1 MLKTASASKK
11 PTDFDSI
18 RIQLA
23 SPETIRAWSHGEVT
37 KPETINYRSFKP
49 ERDGLFCER
58 TFGPVKDWNCHCGK
72 YKGIRYR
79 GVVCDRCGVEVTQAK
94 VRRERLGHIELAC
107 AVSHIWYFKSLP
119 SRIGALLDVSMRN
132 LERVLYY
139 ESYIVLDP
147 KDAPGVERFGLL
159 TEDELFDLMEQG
171 YDPEVDMGAPA
182 VKNLLMHIDIEE
194 LSAELR
200 TQVRMETSVQR
211 KQEALKRLKV
221 VEAFRQS
228 ENRPEW
234 LIADLAIMLANGI
247 TVPAYT
253 TYTEKDY
260 KYLIEDCEPTVVIVS
275 NNEMLKKLNTTINEK
290 SFIKKVITFD
300 EVEKAHHNLNI
311 NNKEKYLDFDSI
323 TKNDLEDEDK
333 IQNLNLKRSSVACI
347 IYTSGTG
354 GNPKGV
360 ILSHGGIL
368 NNLVGACE
376 IMKPL
381 IDSRPI
387 FLTWLPLS
395 HSYEHCVQFAQI
407 AVGAKVFYA
416 EKIEKLLD
424 NISEAKPTI
433 MTAVPRFYQNLY
445 NKINMNMKKAKGFK
459 KKLIKAT
466 IDLGKKELLKQKM
479 NFPERLMNS
488 VVNTLVRK
496 KVKKQF
502 GGNLKAFI
510 SGGGAL
516 DKEIGEF
523 LNAIGLPTLQGYGLT
538 ETSPVVSCNPIHK
551 IRVET
556 VGPPFKGNEVKIA
569 EDGEILVKGE
579 NVMLGYWNKKE
590 DTAKVIKD
598 GWLYTGDIGEI
609 DPRDGYLKI
618 TDRKKDII
626 VSAGGDNISPAKIE
640 NQLSNSPEIDQC
652 LVYGEGKKYLV
663 ALIVPSK
670 EFKEQKE
677 KIKKI
682 INEINKNLTLVEKIK
697 KFHLINENFSIE
709 NGLLTPTMKVK
720 RNKVTLKYKQEL
732 EKLY

>member
-1 MLKTASASKK
+1 MNLKDFSSLVDLFFYQVEKQDPKNVFLQWLNPNNKKTFTWEETKVNIFKLSKI
-11 PTDFDSI
+11 I
-18 RIQLA
+18 REH
-23 SPETIRAWSHGEVT
+23 SKEG
-37 KPETINYRSFKP
+37 
-49 ERDGLFCER
+49 
-58 TFGPVKDWNCHCGK
+58 
-72 YKGIRYR
+72 
-79 GVVCDRCGVEVTQAK
+79 DRC
-94 VRRERLGHIELAC
+94 
-107 AVSHIWYFKSLP
+107 
-119 SRIGALLDVSMRN
+119 LLV
-132 LERVLYY
+132 
-139 ESYIVLDP
+139 
-147 KDAPGVERFGLL
+147 
-159 TEDELFDLMEQG
+159 
-171 YDPEVDMGAPA
+171 
-182 VKNLLMHIDIEE
+182 
-194 LSAELR
+194 
-200 TQVRMETSVQR
+200 
-211 KQEALKRLKV
+211 
-221 VEAFRQS
+221 S

-234 LIADLAIMLANGI
+234 FVSDLAIMLSGSI

-253 TYTEKDY
+253 TYTEGDY
-260 KYLIEDCEPTVVIVS
+260 KYLIEDCEPTIVIVS

-311 NNKEKYLDFDSI
+311 NNKEKYLDFNSI
-323 TKNDLEDEDK
+323 IKNDLSEKDK
-333 IQNLNLKRSSVACI
+333 IQNTNLKRTSAACI

-368 NNLVGACE
+368 NNLEGACE

-381 IDSRPI
+381 IDKRPI

-395 HSYEHCVQFAQI
+395 HSYEHTVQFAQI

-445 NKINMNMKKAKGFK
+445 NKINMNMKKAKGIK
-459 KKLIKAT
+459 AKLIKAT
-466 IDLGKKELLKQKM
+466 VDLGKKNLLKQKM
-479 NFPERLMNS
+479 NFSEKLMNS
-488 VVNTLVRK
+488 IVNVLVRK

-502 GGNLKAFI
+502 GGNLKAFV

-551 IRVET
+551 IKVET
-556 VGPPFKGNEVKIA
+556 VGPPFKGNQVKIA

-590 DTAKVIKD
+590 ETAKVIKD

-609 DPRDGYLKI
+609 DPQDGYLRI

-640 NQLSNSPEIDQC
+640 NQLTNSPAIEQSM
-652 LVYGEGKKYLV
+652 VYGDRKNYLV

-670 EFKEQKE
+670 EFSDQKE
-677 KIKKI
+677 KINEMV
-682 INEINKNLTLVEKIK
+682 NEINNNLTLVEKIK
-697 KFHLINENFSIE
+697 KFHLIDESFSIE
-709 NGLLTPTMKVK
+709 MVC
-720 RNKVTLKYKQEL
+720 
-732 EKLY
+732 

>member
-1 MLKTASASKK
+1 MNLDNFNSLIELFFYQTEKQNPKDVFLQWLNPNNKKTFTWEEVKINIFKLSKIIK
-11 PTDFDSI
+11 KNIT
-18 RIQLA
+18 
-23 SPETIRAWSHGEVT
+23 EG
-37 KPETINYRSFKP
+37 
-49 ERDGLFCER
+49 
-58 TFGPVKDWNCHCGK
+58 
-72 YKGIRYR
+72 
-79 GVVCDRCGVEVTQAK
+79 DRC
-94 VRRERLGHIELAC
+94 
-107 AVSHIWYFKSLP
+107 
-119 SRIGALLDVSMRN
+119 LLV
-132 LERVLYY
+132 
-139 ESYIVLDP
+139 
-147 KDAPGVERFGLL
+147 
-159 TEDELFDLMEQG
+159 
-171 YDPEVDMGAPA
+171 
-182 VKNLLMHIDIEE
+182 
-194 LSAELR
+194 
-200 TQVRMETSVQR
+200 
-211 KQEALKRLKV
+211 
-221 VEAFRQS
+221 S

-234 LIADLAIMLANGI
+234 FIADLAIMLSGGI

-253 TYTEKDY
+253 TYTENDY

-311 NNKEKYLDFDSI
+311 NDKEKYLDFDSI
-323 TKNDLEDEDK
+323 TKNDLAEEDK

-479 NFPERLMNS
+479 NFPEKLMNS

-640 NQLSNSPEIDQC
+640 NQLSNSPAIDQC

-677 KIKKI
+677 KINET

-720 RNKVTLKYKQEL
+720 RNKVTLKYKNIL
-732 EKLY
+732 ENFYKK